1 MKKFLALVLAAMM
14 ALSMVSV
21 ASAAV
26 RPYST
31 FNTYLVDAVGW
42 YFVNDTTLLL
52 DEEANTYTLI
62 YKNDIFGT
70 TDPGV
75 KGIKNIVYTGTCT
88 IAPSADGE
96 TAHLDVTLDT
106 VDSILFEQ
114 HEKAFGRQENINFAC
129 VLDTAN
135 WDDVM
140 EDIYG
145 DSAEAFLEAYS
156 AFVGTTITV
165 EDVAL
170 DYDDVTLVNKI
181 VAGLDG
187 VNLDIQ

>member
-14 ALSMVSV
+14 ALSLV
-21 ASAAV
+21 ASASAATRV
-26 RPYST
+26 YST
-31 FNTYLVDAVGW
+31 FSTYYVDEVGW
-42 YFVNDTTLLL
+42 YFVNDTALWV
-52 DEEANTYTLI
+52 DAEAGTYTLI

-70 TDPGV
+70 IDPGT
-75 KGIKNIVYTGTCT
+75 KGIKNIVYTGKCT
-88 IAPSADGE
+88 VAPAADGE

-114 HEKAFGRQENINFAC
+114 HEKAFGRQENINYSC
-129 VLDTAN
+129 MLDTQN

-140 EDIYG
+140 EEIYADG
-145 DSAEAFLEAYS
+145 CEAFLANYS

>member
-14 ALSMVSV
+14 ALFLVAT
-21 ASAAV
+21 ASAATRV
-26 RPYST
+26 YST
-31 FNTYLVDAVGW
+31 FSTYYVDEVGW
-42 YFVNDTTLLL
+42 YFVNDTALWV
-52 DEEANTYTLI
+52 DAEAGTYTLI

-70 TDPGV
+70 IDPGT
-75 KGIKNIVYTGTCT
+75 KGIKNIIYTGKCT
-88 IAPSADGE
+88 VAPAADGE

-114 HEKAFGRQENINFAC
+114 HEKAFGRQENINYSC
-129 VLDTAN
+129 MLDTQN
-135 WDDVM
+135 WDEVM
-140 EDIYG
+140 DEIYADG
-145 DSAEAFLEAYS
+145 CEAFLENYS
-156 AFVGTTITV
+156 AFVGTTVTV